1 MLAKPHPVTGGASLE
16 ATESMSAPFQN
27 SSRRVLMLLANH
39 FAPDPRVHSEARSL
53 TQHGYHV
60 TVLAWDRERQALPRE
75 TCDGIELRRIHLRS
89 VHNRGPIQ
97 GLYMLAANLLMMW
110 RGLRLRFDV
119 VHAHDLDTLPAGFV
133 LARLKRKPLIYDSH
147 EDYPGML
154 HDVVPGWATSM
165 ISRVESFLARRADLL
180 ITVGELLR
188 RDFEGRGCRRS
199 VVVGNWKRKDEFRL
213 GAEVRD
219 EVRRRLNISDSALV
233 VCFLG
238 SLGYERM
245 LRPLLEA
252 VASRPEVHLI
262 IGGTGPELPTI
273 EDYARRYA
281 NIHYVG
287 FLDPPGLRA
296 NTSASD
302 VIYIGMD
309 TNNPN
314 SRYTAPNKLF
324 EAMAS
329 GKAVISGH
337 FGEVQHIVSDT
348 GCGLL
353 IENFS
358 ASEIA
363 RALDTCHDKQLVAQW
378 QNKARIA
385 GETTYM
391 WEAAERRLLAAYEEL
406 LRGK

>member
-1 MLAKPHPVTGGASLE
+1 MPDYS
-16 ATESMSAPFQN
+16 QN
-27 SSRRVLMLLANH
+27 SSRRVLMLLANY

-53 TQHGYHV
+53 AQHGYQV
-60 TVLAWDRERQALPRE
+60 TVLAWDRERQGRPRE
-75 TCDGIELRRIHLRS
+75 TCDGIEVRRMHLRS

-97 GLYMLAANLLMMW
+97 ALYMLAANLLMVW

-154 HDVVPGWATSM
+154 HDVLPRWAT
-165 ISRVESFLARRADLL
+165 RVVSLVETLLARRADLL

-188 RDFEGRGCRRS
+188 RDFEARGCGHS

-213 GAEVRD
+213 PREVGSQ
-219 EVRRRLNISDSALV
+219 VRRQLNIPDSALV

-252 VASRPEVHLI
+252 VASRPQVHVI

-273 EDYARRYA
+273 QDYARRYA

-302 VIYIGMD
+302 VIYIAMD

-324 EAMAS
+324 EAMAA

-337 FGEVQHIVSDT
+337 FGEVQYIVSET

-353 IENFS
+353 IKNFS
-358 ASEIA
+358 APEIA
-363 RALDTCHDKQLVAQW
+363 QALDMCRDGQLVARW
-378 QNKARIA
+378 QDKARIA

-391 WEAAERRLLAAYEEL
+391 WEAAERRLLAAYEDV
-406 LRGK
+406 LRRQ